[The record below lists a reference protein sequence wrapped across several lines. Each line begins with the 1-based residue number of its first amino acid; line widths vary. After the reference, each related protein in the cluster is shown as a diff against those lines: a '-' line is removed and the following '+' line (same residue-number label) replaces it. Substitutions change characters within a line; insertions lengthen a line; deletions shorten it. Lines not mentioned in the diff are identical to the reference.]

1 MVIGGLWAREC
12 DCADRDGAGWRQ
24 AGAGAFLGLGEY
36 IGSGWV
42 RRVALVP
49 VDARGQV
56 GQRAVTAQEPM

>member
-1 MVIGGLWAREC
+1 MTAPTGMVLGGVRRAQER
-12 DCADRDGAGWRQ
+12 
-24 AGAGAFLGLGEY
+24 FLGLGEY